1 VILAEGYVMTPG
13 ESLISPF
20 NSRVTPGY
28 FEAMNVPLIRGRF
41 FTASDDDPAPKVIIV
56 DDRLAKRF
64 WGSADPIGRRLWQPD
79 AASELKDGPGPK
91 SKFFTVV
98 GVVGSVTT
106 TGITEKAPV
115 GTYYFAMA
123 QDAARTVTLVA
134 RTAGRPEALV
144 GAIRRELAS
153 IDPELPFYGV
163 RPMQERVEASLLNR
177 RTPMMLATLFGGIAL
192 LLAAVGLYGVL
203 TYQVS
208 QRRREIG
215 IRMALGSGSG
225 EIFTMVVREG
235 LVLVGVGL
243 VAGLG
248 GAFAIRRVLEAQL
261 FGVGAMDPAVMSLV
275 ALVLGI
281 VALAAC
287 AVPARRASRI
297 DPLITLAEQ

>member
-1 VILAEGYVMTPG
+1 MTPG

-41 FTASDDDPAPKVIIV
+41 FTASDDDQAPKVIIV

-79 AASELKDGPGPK
+79 AASELEDGPGPK

>member
-1 VILAEGYVMTPG
+1 
-13 ESLISPF
+13 
-20 NSRVTPGY
+20 
-28 FEAMNVPLIRGRF
+28 
-41 FTASDDDPAPKVIIV
+41 
-56 DDRLAKRF
+56 
-64 WGSADPIGRRLWQPD
+64 
-79 AASELKDGPGPK
+79 
-91 SKFFTVV
+91 
-98 GVVGSVTT
+98 
-106 TGITEKAPV
+106 
-115 GTYYFAMA
+115 MA